1 MHDNIILTRYLY
13 NRDTVFHQL
22 GECIRNKE
30 YEKSLFWA
38 YELYFSWYEEELI
51 KYLVDII
58 NKEYSQYKFMKAFL
72 KKHLAEWI
80 SEPITNKPH
89 EFIAT
94 IIRNLVLRS
103 PMGIENNKFPLIF
116 VLEEDI
122 EKYYTVQDI
131 NILPT
136 IDLDKY
142 DCMNIEFEKLYDLCD
157 NWLYYASK
165 NPLWKY
171 RIGQFKGIIDN
182 KKRRVIFPNSSA
194 KEQFSE
200 NFGYKFDMKLPEF
213 QIRCFGL

>member
-13 NRDTVFHQL
+13 NRDTVFRQL

-51 KYLVDII
+51 KYLIDLI
-58 NKEYSQYKFMKAFL
+58 NKEYSQYKFMKGFL

-142 DCMNIEFEKLYDLCD
+142 TVMNIEFEKLYDLCE

-171 RIGQFKGIIDN
+171 RIGQFKGTIDT
-182 KKRRVIFPNSSA
+182 KKRRVIFPNSST